1 MEEMRV
7 EAGKRVMRF
16 EERNVRRKDK
26 EMHERCEDKRTTGQ
40 KKMKLESKEEF
51 HERGSSS
58 LRKVEWKRERE
69 KKRQKGK

>member
-26 EMHERCEDKRTTGQ
+26 EMHERCEDKRTTG
-40 KKMKLESKEEF
+40 
-51 HERGSSS
+51 
-58 LRKVEWKRERE
+58 
-69 KKRQKGK
+69 